1 MKKVSN
7 YETPEVTVFEIHSE
21 GTLCQ
26 SGVDGTFSVDNLNE
40 GESGWFEE

>member
-26 SGVDGTFSVDNLNE
+26 SGVDGVTVND
-40 GESGWFEE
+40 FEYDGDAINF

>member
-26 SGVDGTFSVDNLNE
+26 SGYDSPANGYNNE
-40 GESGWFEE
+40 NEMGEI

>member
-21 GTLCQ
+21 AALCQ
-26 SGVDGTFSVDNLNE
+26 SEAGVTVNDFEYDGDAINF
-40 GESGWFEE
+40 

>member
-21 GTLCQ
+21 GSLCQ
-26 SGVDGTFSVDNLNE
+26 SLNGVTVNDFEYDGDEL
-40 GESGWFEE
+40 GC

>member
-26 SGVDGTFSVDNLNE
+26 SEAGVTVNDFEYDGDAINF
-40 GESGWFEE
+40 